1 MKKIKCILIALC
13 CLFLT
18 ACSTRQTQ
26 NNESAQ
32 INTDS
37 KTLIVY
43 YSYSGT
49 TERVARHLQNLTNGT
64 LYEITLK
71 KPYTGSSN
79 DVSDRVFKERDDQKM
94 PELKDNL
101 PNLTKYDTIYIG
113 TPVWNDRLSN
123 PVLSY
128 LQQTDFQNK
137 TVYPFWTYI
146 TNEGSSEDDYKQLTK
161 NATLKEGLGLA
172 SASSMTNKELNKK
185 LTQWINQ

>member
-1 MKKIKCILIALC
+1 MKKIKRILIVLC

-18 ACSTRQTQ
+18 ACSTRQVQ
-26 NNESAQ
+26 NNESTQ
-32 INTDS
+32 IKTDA

-49 TERVARHLQNLTNGT
+49 TQRVARHLQNLTGGT

-94 PELKDNL
+94 PELKGNL
-101 PNLTKYDTIYIG
+101 PDLSKYDTIYIG

-128 LQQTDFQNK
+128 LQQVDFQNK

-161 NATLKEGLGLA
+161 NASLKEGLGLA